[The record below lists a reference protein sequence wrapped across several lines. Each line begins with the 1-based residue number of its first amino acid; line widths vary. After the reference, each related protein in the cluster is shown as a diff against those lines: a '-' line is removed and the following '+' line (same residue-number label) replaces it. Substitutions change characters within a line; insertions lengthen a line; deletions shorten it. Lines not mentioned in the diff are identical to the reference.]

1 MDVEELKIKISASF
15 EGFQGAMN
23 KIKLQLE
30 DLDKTTDK
38 LNRKSGKAYKPKI
51 NTDSLKKEMND
62 TTDKVNKKTEEMV
75 NKIKSETSKMIKI
88 LKKNMEK
95 LSDITVKGIGNFKVP
110 NIGQKGD
117 SLPKTS
123 GVLTKNTSRGPPS
136 LELEDLTNAKLGK
149 IQELDTTD
157 RQIDNLRKKLK
168 LLNDQLKNT
177 FNKEGRNK
185 LEATILSTES
195 RMNSL
200 INKSEK
206 LGREIIDLDSK
217 INSLGK
223 SKGMNNLTD
232 STKKTNNALK
242 SNSSA
247 IGMIVKSMFTWSIVM
262 PTILKGLSAMS
273 TGLYNNL
280 MANKQFSNSLAQIR
294 SNLMIAFTPIYEAV
308 LPAINALMS
317 ALSIATQYIASFI
330 SAIFGKTFNQSKQA
344 TQGLIDAKA
353 AMGAYGDSAKEAG
366 KKAKDALGLAG
377 IDEINTLNSNDSSSG
392 SGGSGGGSG
401 IPQLVTPALD
411 TSSVDSAMQN
421 LVDKIKTYF
430 STFNFEP
437 LIQSFDRLKK
447 SVEPIVN
454 NLGKI
459 IKWFLTDILDPL
471 AHWTISDLLPAFI
484 NLVAGALDF
493 LNPILEVFMDAGK
506 WLWDSFL
513 QPIASWT
520 GGVIVDI
527 LNGLAGALSKIG
539 DWINRHKE
547 TLGKIV
553 KFVASVVAVLGILK
567 LAIWGVGIVIG
578 ILSSP
583 ITLIIAGIVALIA
596 IFTQLYDSC
605 EGFREFVDTVVEF
618 GKNLILGLL
627 KGIVSIMST
636 IGRWLKD
643 HVVDPIL
650 NAIKSFFGIHS
661 PSTVFAAIGVF
672 LMEGLLKGIESL
684 KEKIINFF
692 SNFCTNL
699 KNVFTDIPKWFG
711 DKFVEAKN
719 AIIEKFSP
727 IGKFFTDLFSNIK
740 NIFSNIGTA
749 ISNAVSGAFRKAING
764 VLSFA
769 ANTINGFIR
778 SINGAIGLINKIPG
792 VNISRINTLHVPMLA
807 KGGIID
813 SPTLAMIGEAGKE
826 AVVPLEN
833 NKGGLRE
840 LASLL
845 LAEMGPRNYN
855 NDSFGDGDLI
865 LQIDGSVIGKV
876 ALKQLRKMQRQ
887 GNITLIPI

>member
-1 MDVEELKIKISASF
+1 LDVEELKIKISASF

-23 KIKLQLE
+23 KIKLQLK
-30 DLDKTTDK
+30 DLDKATDK
-38 LNRKSGKAYKPKI
+38 LNSKSSKGYKPKI
-51 NTDSLKKEMND
+51 DTSSLKKEMND
-62 TTDKVNKKTEEMV
+62 TTDKVNQKTEEMV
-75 NKIKSETSKMIKI
+75 NKIKSQTSKIIKI
-88 LKKNMEK
+88 LKENMAK
-95 LSDITVKGIGNFKVP
+95 LSDITVKGIGNFKIP
-110 NIGQKGD
+110 NIIQRGNFI
-117 SLPKTS
+117 PKSS
-123 GVLTKNTSRGPPS
+123 GVSNKNISRGPPA
-136 LELEDLTNAKLGK
+136 LELENLQNAKLGK
-149 IQELDTTD
+149 VQELDTIE
-157 RQIDNLRKKLK
+157 RQIENLRNKLK
-168 LLNDQLKNT
+168 VLNEQLGNT
-177 FNKEGRNK
+177 FNKKGRNK
-185 LEATILSTES
+185 LEAQILSTES

-200 INKSEK
+200 INKSIK
-206 LGREIIDLDSK
+206 LGAEATDLDSK
-217 INSLGK
+217 IKSFGK
-223 SKGMNNLTD
+223 NKGMNNLAD
-232 STKKTNNALK
+232 STNKANGSLR
-242 SNSSA
+242 SN
-247 IGMIVKSMFTWSIVM
+247 GNMISMLARRMIMWRIIIRMV
-262 PTILKGLSAMS
+262 LKGLKAMS
-273 TGLYNNL
+273 EGLLNNL
-280 MANKQFSNSLAQIR
+280 KTNEQFSNSLAQVK
-294 SNLMIAFTPIYEAV
+294 SNLMIAFTPIYEAI

-330 SAIFGKTFNQSKQA
+330 SAIFGKTFEQSKQA
-344 TQGLIDAKA
+344 TQGLIDAKK

-392 SGGSGGGSG
+392 SSGGGG
-401 IPQLVTPALD
+401 VPQLVTPALD
-411 TSSVDSAMQN
+411 TTSVDSAMKN
-421 LVDKIKTYF
+421 LVDKIKAYF

-447 SVEPIVN
+447 AVEPIVN

-459 IKWFLTDILDPL
+459 LKWFLTDILDPL
-471 AHWTISDLLPAFI
+471 AHWTISDLLPAFL

-506 WLWDSFL
+506 WLWDNL
-513 QPIASWT
+513 LEPIASWT
-520 GGVIVDI
+520 GGIIVDV
-527 LNGLAGALSKIG
+527 LNWLADALSKIG
-539 DWINRHKE
+539 AWINEHKE

-553 KFVASVVAVLGILK
+553 KFVGSVVAILGILK
-567 LAIWGVGIVIG
+567 LAIGGVGIVIG

-618 GKNLILGLL
+618 GKNLIFGLL
-627 KGIVSIMST
+627 EGIASVMST
-636 IGRWLKD
+636 IGSWLKD
-643 HVVDPIL
+643 NVVDPIL

-661 PSTVFAAIGVF
+661 PSKVFAEIGVF

-699 KNVFTDIPKWFG
+699 KDIFTNIPKWFG
-711 DKFVEAKN
+711 NKFYEAKN

-727 IGKFFTDLFSNIK
+727 IGKFFTNLFSNIK
-740 NIFSNIGTA
+740 DIFSNIGTA

-813 SPTLAMIGEAGKE
+813 SPTLAMVGEAGRKIC
-826 AVVPLEN
+826 AV
-833 NKGGLRE
+833 
-840 LASLL
+840 
-845 LAEMGPRNYN
+845 
-855 NDSFGDGDLI
+855 
-865 LQIDGSVIGKV
+865 
-876 ALKQLRKMQRQ
+876 LKKF
-887 GNITLIPI
+887 NIKNIR